1 MLRQE
6 FELTIREELMT
17 SLTNVSTHAEVS
29 FARLLLVTVVKPK
42 PRVDDGQVRT
52 VVEHIVALVRQ
63 GEIGEAEALTGEVK
77 QLGLYVELQ
86 QQRWHTADGRAGA
99 MEPFTLSRGA
109 ETNGSS
115 GPASGVARE
124 SGATKSPKARLPEIP
139 RHFLLCLHNPRNPS

>member
-86 QQRWHTADGRAGA
+86 QQR
-99 MEPFTLSRGA
+99 
-109 ETNGSS
+109 
-115 GPASGVARE
+115 
-124 SGATKSPKARLPEIP
+124 
-139 RHFLLCLHNPRNPS
+139 